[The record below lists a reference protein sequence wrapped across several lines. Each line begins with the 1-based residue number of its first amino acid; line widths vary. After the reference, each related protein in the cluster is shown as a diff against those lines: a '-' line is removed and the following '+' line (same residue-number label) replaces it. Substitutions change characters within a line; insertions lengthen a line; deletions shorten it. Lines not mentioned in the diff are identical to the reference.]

1 MTFPSRITIGD
12 YAQWTDNPVSQNGQ
26 TLTSATYT
34 LTYALRGATVLNLT
48 GSPLGSGW
56 QTAITVQQ
64 STALTAG
71 QYYWQSY
78 LTSGAVRF
86 TIGQGQSVV
95 VPNYSSATA
104 GFDGRTQ
111 LEKDIDAVD
120 AALRAMV
127 AGGAVQE
134 YTIGSRSLKKM
145 TIADLVTL
153 RSQLKYRL
161 IVENGSKFSGDPKS
175 LRIKF
180 DGH

>member
-1 MTFPSRITIGD
+1 MPFPSRITIGD
-12 YAQWTDNPVSQNGQ
+12 YAQWTDNPVTQNGQ
-26 TLTSATYT
+26 VLTSDAYT
-34 LTYALRGATVLNLT
+34 LTYAVRGATVLNLT
-48 GSPLGSGW
+48 STPFGNGW
-56 QTAITVQQ
+56 QTALTVQQ

-78 LTSGAVRF
+78 LTAGSVRF
-86 TIGQGQSVV
+86 TVGQGQTVV
-95 VPNYSSATA
+95 VANYSSAIA

-120 AALRAMV
+120 AAIRAMV

-134 YTIGSRSLKKM
+134 YSIGSRSLKKM
-145 TIADLVTL
+145 TIADLISL

-161 IVENGSKFSGDPKS
+161 IVETGSKFSGDPKS

-180 DGH
+180 NGT

>member
-1 MTFPSRITIGD
+1 MFPSRITIGD
-12 YAQWTDNPVSQNGQ
+12 YAQWTDNPVTQDGQ
-26 TLTSATYT
+26 VLTSATYT
-34 LTYALRGATVLNLT
+34 LTYAVRGATVLNLT
-48 GSPLGSGW
+48 GTPLGNGW
-56 QTAITVQQ
+56 QTVITVQQ
-64 STALTAG
+64 STTLTTG

-78 LTSGAVRF
+78 LTAGAVRF
-86 TIGQGQSVV
+86 TVGQGQTVV

-120 AALRAMV
+120 AAIRAMV

-145 TIADLVTL
+145 TIADLITL

-180 DGH
+180 NGH